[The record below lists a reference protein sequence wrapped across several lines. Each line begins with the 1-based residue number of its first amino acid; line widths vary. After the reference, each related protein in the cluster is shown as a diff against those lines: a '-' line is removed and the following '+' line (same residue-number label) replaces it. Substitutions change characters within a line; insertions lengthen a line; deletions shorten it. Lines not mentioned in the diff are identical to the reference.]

1 MRVGTGHEANGTV
14 TRGFHRLHLVAA
26 WQLCLLSN
34 NCNHIFFLNLKCLQC
49 LTRVY
54 FTKICIFCEKVQA
67 RFSKMMALAF
77 SGLLNCQLY
86 VFLSDFSQH

>member
-1 MRVGTGHEANGTV
+1 MKRTGLLQEVSTDYILLQPGNYVSFLITV
-14 TRGFHRLHLVAA
+14 IIF
-26 WQLCLLSN
+26 
-34 NCNHIFFLNLKCLQC
+34 FFLNLKCLQC

-77 SGLLNCQLY
+77 RGLLNCQLY